1 MTVESHRVEIDAV
14 DFQISC
20 RRFSVRATIT
30 RDRQLP
36 VVDEFV
42 LRLLAILERISVARM
57 RSWFGFSAGEMETV
71 LIDMGRRSLIEFD
84 GDEAVLAPAGRE
96 LFKSSGAEGVPH
108 LVEIA
113 PIVGDVWFDLVSRS
127 MVPRS
132 RSRPTEFMVKLT
144 EQPDARDFPEAFA
157 RRAFEDNFRDY
168 ARRIRRIP
176 DPDAINLYSISG
188 VEGGAYGYQAL
199 QAKLVLDLDRVGVRP
214 TFPEAADSA
223 SGFQKLA
230 VAANDA
236 WQVVTGPD
244 LASGAM
250 AEFERMTGD
259 ARLSPL
265 LQRADEQS
273 AWVEAFSLAEVSGSG
288 YRPSVGAT
296 YLKGN
301 IERLLQKLAEA
312 KFEQRTTEVIWLRP
326 SGSTWGR
333 TNRVAEAL
341 TEVRDA
347 LRNNNQPDVK
357 AVLAMPRSTVKS
369 TRLNYKRIF
378 DRGVL
383 LPQGHLSS
391 NLEVFLVPGV
401 AALVNIHVPVQQHA
415 VPIGGLVTEPKRLGR
430 IAERLRI
437 IHEKEIEELWSREIG
452 DRDGTGARS
461 GDAASGSYS
470 AG

>member
-1 MTVESHRVEIDAV
+1 MTLESHRIEIDSV

-20 RRFSVRATIT
+20 RRFTVRATVT

-42 LRLLAILERISVARM
+42 LRLLAILDRISVTRM
-57 RSWFGFSAGEMETV
+57 RYWFGFSAAEMETA
-71 LIDMGRRSLIEFD
+71 LLDMGRRSLIEFD
-84 GDEAVLAPAGRE
+84 GNEAMLAPAGRD
-96 LFKSSGAEGVPH
+96 LFKSCGVDGVPH
-108 LVEIA
+108 IVEVA
-113 PIVGDVWFDLVSRS
+113 PIVADVWFDLVSRT

-132 RSRPTEFMVKLT
+132 RSRSSEYMVKVT
-144 EQPDARDFPEAFA
+144 EQPDARDIPEAFA

-188 VEGGAYGYQAL
+188 VEGGAFGYQSL
-199 QAKLVLDLDRVGVRP
+199 QAKLVLDLDRIGVRP
-214 TFPEAADSA
+214 TFSEAADSA

-259 ARLSPL
+259 ARLFPL
-265 LQRADEQS
+265 LQRIDERS
-273 AWVEAFSLAEVSGSG
+273 AWVEAFRLAEVSGSG
-288 YRPSVGAT
+288 YRPCVGAT

-301 IERLLQKLAEA
+301 IERLLLKFAEA
-312 KFEQRTTEVIWLRP
+312 RFEQPITEVIWARP

-333 TNRVAEAL
+333 TTRVAEAL
-341 TEVRDA
+341 AEVRDA
-347 LRNNNQPDVK
+347 LRNNNQADVK
-357 AVLAMPRSTVKS
+357 AVIAMPRSTIRS
-369 TRLNYKRIF
+369 ARLSHKRIF

-383 LPQGHLSS
+383 LPQGHLPS
-391 NLEVFLVPGV
+391 NIEIFLIPGI
-401 AALVNIHVPVQQHA
+401 AAFVIIHVPVQQHS
-415 VPIGGLVTEPKRLGR
+415 VPIGGLITEPKRLSR
-430 IAERLRI
+430 IADRLRI
-437 IHEKEIEELWSREIG
+437 VHEKEVEELWSREVV
-452 DRDGTGARS
+452 DRDVTG
-461 GDAASGSYS
+461 AASGDTASGGIS